1 MVNEPILIVK
11 HILLYMSD
19 YGLILVFANEMA
31 LLSTHNICLRKR
43 KHVRLLT
50 LKSPFTAA
58 ADDKF
63 CEIFPNFREK

>member
-31 LLSTHNICLRKR
+31 LLSTHNISLR

-50 LKSPFTAA
+50 LKSPFTTA

-63 CEIFPNFREK
+63 CEILPNFREK